1 MFLSAVWILILKAP
15 IHCKASDEMLNL
27 SKSVTTKKQT
37 NQHLVDNVKQIHFW
51 VNYSFNK

>member
-37 NQHLVDNVKQIHFW
+37 NQHLVINVKQIHFW